1 MLESSDSKQLIV
13 AKEDLYTLLDA
24 MSTFTK
30 HENQVE
36 MKSTLGELP
45 CSFIQE
51 YLLTV
56 VC

>member
-1 MLESSDSKQLIV
+1 MLEYSESKQLIV

-36 MKSTLGELP
+36 MKQMLCKLP
-45 CSFIQE
+45 YSITQE
-51 YLLTV
+51 
-56 VC
+56 